1 MLFPV
6 LRRGLFTFPPPAV
19 ASGSLLDCGP
29 PSGINSQPRVTT
41 PNAAAAGGGEI
52 GAEGPDQGGLR
63 RITPCGEQ
71 GVAAFVNPATLALG
85 QQVGPGTQRGSSKSL
100 LLPPRLLPSHL
111 APSSGTLRQN
121 SVFWVGWGSHGKA
134 SVRGGWCVLGRVARE
149 ARRSGDSSGTDGK
162 GQDRSCPQTPQK
174 KNK

>member
-1 MLFPV
+1 MTTGSRGPPQGERKLPAPLFQNPVLFPV

-19 ASGSLLDCGP
+19 AFGSLLDCGP

-71 GVAAFVNPATLALG
+71 GVAAFINPATLAL
-85 QQVGPGTQRGSSKSL
+85 
-100 LLPPRLLPSHL
+100 
-111 APSSGTLRQN
+111 
-121 SVFWVGWGSHGKA
+121 
-134 SVRGGWCVLGRVARE
+134 
-149 ARRSGDSSGTDGK
+149 
-162 GQDRSCPQTPQK
+162 
-174 KNK
+174 